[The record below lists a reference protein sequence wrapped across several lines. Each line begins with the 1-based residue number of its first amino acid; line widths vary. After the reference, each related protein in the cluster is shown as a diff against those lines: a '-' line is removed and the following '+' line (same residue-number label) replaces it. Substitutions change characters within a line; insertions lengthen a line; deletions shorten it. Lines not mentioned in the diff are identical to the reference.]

1 MLVFGLQMAMRRQLA
16 AHTSEQGMYRL
27 PRLPRPTIR
36 LIAIALCVGALA
48 GCTIISVAGT
58 VVGTAASVAG
68 TVVSTTAE
76 VAGAVVRGTA
86 NAVVGGAEKKADLV
100 K

>member
-1 MLVFGLQMAMRRQLA
+1 MSRQPL
-16 AHTSEQGMYRL
+16 
-27 PRLPRPTIR
+27 R
-36 LIAIALCVGALA
+36 LIAIALCAGALA

-68 TVVSTTAE
+68 TLVSTTAD

-86 NAVVGGAEKKADLV
+86 NAVVGGAEKKADPV